1 MRLLVVAAAVAALL
15 VPAAAPA
22 QAAPGPKV
30 VKVQKGALSPKKV
43 RWLTARPHMRGVRVV
58 WWSGVEPC
66 TVLTKVTVKET
77 RKTVRIT
84 LYEGSVKDAG
94 MCVAMAI
101 KKATYVKLKKPVG
114 KRVILDGAR

>member
-15 VPAAAPA
+15 VPAAPA
-22 QAAPGPKV
+22 QAAAPGPKV

-43 RWLTARPHMRGVRVV
+43 RWLTAKPHMRGVRVV

-66 TVLTKVTVKET
+66 TVLTKVVVKET
-77 RKTVRIT
+77 KKTVRIT
-84 LYEGSVKDAG
+84 LYDGSVKDAG

-101 KKATYVKLKKPVG
+101 KKATYVRLKNPVG
-114 KRVILDGAR
+114 KRVILDGSR

>member
-15 VPAAAPA
+15 VPATPT

-43 RWLTARPHMRGVRVV
+43 RWLSAKPHMRGVRVV

-66 TVLTKVTVKET
+66 TVLTRVTVKET

-101 KKATYVKLKKPVG
+101 KKATYVRLKNPVG